1 MASILQRVLKHI
13 KPAIICHGFRASGLD
28 PWNPDAVDYNKC
40 LGKNKKSTHVDV
52 PRVENKQI
60 NENCVIRFLDFE
72 KIVGQEKIG
81 IFQNINTE
89 DDNIDDDNF
98 LILYQLYKKIY
109 KE

>member
-52 PRVENKQI
+52 PRVEKSKLTKTALF
-60 NENCVIRFLDFE
+60 VFW
-72 KIVGQEKIG
+72 
-81 IFQNINTE
+81 
-89 DDNIDDDNF
+89 
-98 LILYQLYKKIY
+98 ILKKL
-109 KE
+109 